1 MNKIPIITLLAL
13 LVTGCGEFAYKR
25 GASAKDLEASK
36 KICQNSGSSASIEK
50 CLEDNG
56 WIVQK
61 LDGIGVPDSEL
72 FATASVTPDNRQS
85 STPSA
90 NTSAT
95 TSNKDATQVKE
106 DALVRPVN
114 NLEIYKIT
122 SWWKMGA
129 GQNMLEAD
137 IKACTDTLG
146 VEHQP
151 NRTTQTFTRGFA
163 LCMYQKGWR
172 GLKEK

>member
-1 MNKIPIITLLAL
+1 MKKISVITLVAL

-36 KICQNSGSSASIEK
+36 KICQNPGNSTSIDK

-56 WIVQK
+56 WVVQK

-72 FATASVTPDNRQS
+72 FATTSVTPDNRPS
-85 STPSA
+85 SMPSV
-90 NTSAT
+90 NTSTT
-95 TSNKDATQVKE
+95 TSNKDSTQVNE
-106 DALVRPVN
+106 GTPALPVN
-114 NLEIYKIT
+114 NLETYKIT

-129 GQNMLEAD
+129 RQSMLEAD
-137 IKACTDTLG
+137 IKTCSDTLG
-146 VEHQP
+146 EEHQP